1 MKKTRIFTLIL
12 LLLLILRPMTAY
24 ASDLEDWASALEDP
38 ASEPVETEEAV
49 SEAEIPSEETAYA
62 EEPAAEESTFIDT
75 FVPEDP
81 DCLGLSASGAL
92 IPVGALPLDGEAVLL
107 MELTTGTMLYAE
119 NIDARREPASV
130 TKIMTCLLALE
141 YGGLSDEITVTETA
155 LETMDPDGSSA
166 ELAPGDVYTLEELL
180 YCLMVASAND
190 AALVIAEYLGG
201 SQEGFVEQMNTRA
214 AELGCTDTHFANP
227 HGLHAEDH
235 YTTARDLAV
244 IFSAAL
250 EHEMFRVLISTE
262 YYSLPYVVTEVI
274 EPEAEDAEPEI
285 METVHYRDLYTT
297 DYLISTDI
305 NDEYYDPRVIGG
317 KTGFTTPAGRCVVSC
332 AEENGLYYL
341 AVVLGATAW
350 NDEDEPYYGNFIT
363 VSALLDAV
371 ENWQQ
376 TALVSEETT
385 VTVPVRHGIGDA
397 LLGCDSSVSALL
409 PEKYDPEDLTLE
421 PILEQALEAPL
432 EADVPVGV
440 LEVRYHGVCVG
451 HTGLR
456 TLESVA
462 RKVFSPRLQW
472 IRHGAMGV
480 SRPAGSHDPL
490 PLIA

>member
-440 LEVRYHGVCVG
+440 LEARYRGVYIG

-456 TLESVA
+456 TLEAVA
-462 RKVFSPRLQW
+462 QKVFSPRDPA
-472 IRHGAMGV
+472 RGHGCIASGRFTR
-480 SRPAGSHDPL
+480 SPAPDRMT
-490 PLIA
+490 